1 MTPEVT
7 LRTATAADAGFIAEM
22 LAEAA
27 SWDRPP
33 HEAPPALADLLAEP
47 RVADYIEDWGRSGD
61 AGVIAAIGDRPVG
74 ACWMRCFTADHPG
87 YGFLGADVPGIGLA
101 VVPESRGSGTGRRL
115 LEALIEAADERG
127 AGVIGLSVAEANSA
141 ARALYEHFGFVVVG
155 REGGSL
161 TMRLDLVSDATHDL

>member
-1 MTPEVT
+1 MLR
-7 LRTATAADAGFIAEM
+7 LRTALPQDEAFIAEM

-47 RVADYIEDWGRSGD
+47 RVADYIEDWGRSG
-61 AGVIAAIGDRPVG
+61 

-101 VVPESRGSGTGRRL
+101 VVPESRGSGIGRRL
-115 LEALIEAADERG
+115 LAALIEAADERG
-127 AGVIGLSVAEANSA
+127 AGVLSLSVAKANSA
-141 ARALYEHFGFVVVG
+141 ARALYDHLGFVVVG

-161 TMRLDLVSDATHDL
+161 TMRLDLVSGTTRDP